1 MVKKTYISHK
11 LEADIKK
18 TVNNAEEQIHEDSG
32 SLRLLQ
38 KIENKNKK
46 MTIDEI
52 RDLGRLYKLI
62 DYGMVNRLLDNEVV
76 ISGLGLQ
83 VLSGIK

>member
-11 LEADIKK
+11 LESDIKN
-18 TVNNAEEQIHEDSG
+18 TVKNAEEQIHEDYG

-38 KIENKNKK
+38 KIQNKNNK

-76 ISGLGLQ
+76 ISGIGLQ
-83 VLSGIK
+83 VLSELT

>member
-1 MVKKTYISHK
+1 MVKKM
-11 LEADIKK
+11 
-18 TVNNAEEQIHEDSG
+18 TVKNAEEQIHEDYG

-38 KIENKNKK
+38 KIQNKNKK

-76 ISGLGLQ
+76 ISGIGLQ
-83 VLSGIK
+83 VLSELT